1 MDFGEKVKTKREKML
16 MTQGELAEK
25 VGYASKSTINKI
37 EKGTRKVSYNKIVE
51 IARVLRTTPEYLLG
65 VEGEEIKPIEMPSIV
80 EIPVL
85 GRIPCG
91 VPLEAIEEVEDEPVY
106 IDRSLTIG
114 GQTYYALRVVG
125 ESMIPEIRPQDIVV
139 FRVQPVFNSGDIVV
153 ARIDGEA
160 TLKKAITVEKP
171 RSVTLQ
177 PINPSYQPIT
187 FTGDTAEPQLEILGV
202 VVQII
207 RNV

>member
-1 MDFGEKVKTKREKML
+1 MNLGSQKEYRKEWRLSSTFLKKVGEKYCKS
-16 MTQGELAEK
+16 AE
-25 VGYASKSTINKI
+25 
-37 EKGTRKVSYNKIVE
+37 
-51 IARVLRTTPEYLLG
+51 
-65 VEGEEIKPIEMPSIV
+65 
-80 EIPVL
+80 
-85 GRIPCG
+85 
-91 VPLEAIEEVEDEPVY
+91 EEVEDEPVY

-125 ESMIPEIRPQDIVV
+125 ESMIPEIRPQDKVV

>member
-1 MDFGEKVKTKREKML
+1 MNFGERIKRKRIEL
-16 MTQGELAEK
+16 GLTQLELAK
-25 VGYASKSTINKI
+25 KIGYESKSAVNMI
-37 EKGTRKVSYNKIVE
+37 ENGSRNVKQDKLIE

-125 ESMIPEIRPQDIVV
+125 ESMIPEIRPQDKVV